1 MIDPELCVDPNG
13 HCNHAWSHDECCKC
27 SRVWLADGLTFQAP
41 PGPFLR
47 VLDLD
52 ESGGIMSRPHKIEVR
67 DISDYLA
74 SRVTEVAS
82 ATTADVSRRKR
93 LLQVGHR
100 FVVDSR
106 LIEEQ
111 QEPDI
116 VYEGN
121 DLIAYNDL
129 N

>member
-1 MIDPELCVDPNG
+1 
-13 HCNHAWSHDECCKC
+13 
-27 SRVWLADGLTFQAP
+27 
-41 PGPFLR
+41 
-47 VLDLD
+47 
-52 ESGGIMSRPHKIEVR
+52 MSRPHKIEVR